1 MSWWAWV
8 VLGVVLT
15 LIILV
20 VFRMMCASYRGG
32 QQQQQQPRT
41 HHIRHK
47 HRQGQDQSQQL
58 HHHQQQQQGVEMQ
71 QAEYPVMGLVTIPEY
86 GGEES
91 YHDQQEYIQYPHYYY
106 PHPHYL
112 HYPPYTEGGEEGEGD
127 EMEEARALPY
137 AHVRYA
143 NSDTVYTV

>member
-1 MSWWAWV
+1 
-8 VLGVVLT
+8 
-15 LIILV
+15 
-20 VFRMMCASYRGG
+20 
-32 QQQQQQPRT
+32 
-41 HHIRHK
+41 
-47 HRQGQDQSQQL
+47 
-58 HHHQQQQQGVEMQ
+58 MQ

-143 NSDTVYTV
+143 NSDTVYTVWLHFITTFD